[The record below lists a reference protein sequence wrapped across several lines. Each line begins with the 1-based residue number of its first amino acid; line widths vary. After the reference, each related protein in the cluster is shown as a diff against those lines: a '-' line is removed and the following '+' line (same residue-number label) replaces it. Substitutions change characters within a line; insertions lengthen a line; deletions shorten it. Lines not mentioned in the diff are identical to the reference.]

1 MRETNLILLAEDDDN
16 DAFFIVRAF
25 QKRQILNP
33 LQRVKD
39 GEEAITYLKG
49 EGKFADRKQFP
60 LPLLMVMDLKMPR
73 LSGFEVIAWVRQ
85 QPVIKR
91 LPIVVLTSSRENPD
105 INRAYE
111 LGANT
116 YLVKPVDFEGLVD
129 MIERLDLFWLI
140 MAAKPEC
147 YPP

>member
-1 MRETNLILLAEDDDN
+1 MSETNLILLAEDEDN
-16 DAFFIVRAF
+16 DAFFIARAF

-60 LPLLMVMDLKMPR
+60 LPILMVMDLKMPR

-129 MIERLDLFWLI
+129 MIERLNLFWLI
-140 MAAKPEC
+140 TAAKPEC
-147 YPP
+147 SPP

>member
-91 LPIVVLTSSRENPD
+91 LPIVVLTSSPSFTRCS
-105 INRAYE
+105 
-111 LGANT
+111 
-116 YLVKPVDFEGLVD
+116 GLR
-129 MIERLDLFWLI
+129 ICRF
-140 MAAKPEC
+140 
-147 YPP
+147 